1 MQRLNVLQVGA
12 LTERFNQ
19 RLADEYN
26 VTALWQQTD
35 PQAFLAQHGGE
46 FEVVA
51 TSARFGCSAE
61 LLAQLPN
68 VKAICSFGV
77 GTDALAV
84 DVARDRG
91 IAVSNT
97 PDVLND
103 CVADLAMGLI
113 IDTARG
119 MSAADRFVRDGS
131 WLMGNFPLAR
141 SVTGKRL
148 GIVGLGRIG
157 QAVVK
162 RASGFDMQVRYH
174 NRRQVAGSPL
184 TYEAD
189 LLALAEW
196 ADFLVLTCPG
206 GAATHH
212 LISAAELAALGRNGI
227 LINVARGSVV
237 DQQALVSALS
247 NGTLGGAGLDV
258 FAEEPLVPSELL
270 ALDNVVLLPH
280 VGSGTAETR
289 LRMEELVL
297 ANMLEYARHG
307 RLVTPL

>member
-1 MQRLNVLQVGA
+1 
-12 LTERFNQ
+12 
-19 RLADEYN
+19 
-26 VTALWQQTD
+26 
-35 PQAFLAQHGGE
+35 
-46 FEVVA
+46 
-51 TSARFGCSAE
+51 
-61 LLAQLPN
+61 
-68 VKAICSFGV
+68 
-77 GTDALAV
+77 
-84 DVARDRG
+84 
-91 IAVSNT
+91 
-97 PDVLND
+97 
-103 CVADLAMGLI
+103 
-113 IDTARG
+113 
-119 MSAADRFVRDGS
+119 MSAADRFVRDGG